1 MNMKKNRIES
11 IDFLRGLVMIIM
23 ALDHVR
29 DYFFFGSFTSNPTD
43 LDSTTPLLFYTRIIT
58 HYCAPVFV
66 LLTGTSAYL
75 YGAKKNKRELS
86 KFLLTRGI
94 WLIFLEVIVNNFI
107 WFFDPSYS
115 LIVLQVIWAIGFSM
129 LFLSGIIYFSNKII
143 SIIGLVI
150 ISLHNLFDIFV
161 FEGQSLDAI
170 LWYFLHQQ
178 SMIKISEYTS
188 LVFGYPIIPW
198 VGLMALGY
206 VMGSLYTK
214 YQSKERTSLLMKFG
228 IYSVLIFFVLRL
240 TNFYGEP
247 NHFAIQEKI
256 SFSIMALFNTTK
268 YPPSLLYLLM
278 TIGPSLI
285 LLSIIEKYKNTI
297 TDFFIVFGRVP
308 LFYYFSHVFL
318 IHITAIIFLIIENK
332 DYTIM
337 LNMTP
342 FLPNQY
348 QLMEYGYPLWVVYL
362 VWVIVILILYPICY
376 KYMKYKSNSKKWWL
390 SYL

>member
-1 MNMKKNRIES
+1 MRKNRIES

-75 YGAKKNKRELS
+75 YGAKKDKRTLS
-86 KFLLTRGI
+86 KFLFTRGI
-94 WLIFLEVIVNNFI
+94 WLIFLEVVVNNFI

-129 LFLSGIIYFSNKII
+129 LFLSGIIYFSNKVIT
-143 SIIGLVI
+143 IIGLAI
-150 ISLHNLFDIFV
+150 IFLHNLFDVFV
-161 FEGQSLDAI
+161 FEGQKLDAI
-170 LWYFLHQQ
+170 IWYFLHQQ
-178 SMIKISEYTS
+178 SMIKISEYIS

-206 VMGSLYTK
+206 VMGSLYAE

-228 IYSVLIFFVLRL
+228 IYSVLAFIVLRL

-247 NHFAIQEKI
+247 NHFAIQENI

-285 LLSIIEKYKNTI
+285 LLSIIEKYKNKV

-318 IHITAIIFLIIENK
+318 IHLTAIIVLIIENK
-332 DYTIM
+332 DYSIM
-337 LNMTP
+337 LKMTP

>member
-1 MNMKKNRIES
+1 MRKNRIES
-11 IDFLRGLVMIIM
+11 IDFLRGMVMIIM

-29 DYFFFGSFTSNPTD
+29 DYFFFGSFTSKPTD

-75 YGAKKNKRELS
+75 YGAKKDKMTLS
-86 KFLLTRGI
+86 KFLFTRGI
-94 WLIFLEVIVNNFI
+94 WLIFLEVVVNNFI

-129 LFLSGIIYFSNKII
+129 LFLSGIIYFSNKVIT
-143 SIIGLVI
+143 IIGLAI
-150 ISLHNLFDIFV
+150 IFLHNLFDVFV
-161 FEGQSLDAI
+161 FEGQKLDAI
-170 LWYFLHQQ
+170 VWYFLHQQ
-178 SMIKISEYTS
+178 SMIKISEYIS

-206 VMGSLYTK
+206 VMGSLYAE

-228 IYSVLIFFVLRL
+228 IYSILAFIVLRL

-247 NHFAIQEKI
+247 NHFAIQENI

-285 LLSIIEKYKNTI
+285 LLSIIEKYKNKV

-318 IHITAIIFLIIENK
+318 IHLTAIIVLIIENK
-332 DYTIM
+332 DYSIM

>member
-1 MNMKKNRIES
+1 
-11 IDFLRGLVMIIM
+11 M

-75 YGAKKNKRELS
+75 YGAKKDKRTLS
-86 KFLLTRGI
+86 KFLFTRGI
-94 WLIFLEVIVNNFI
+94 WLIFLEVVVNNFI

-129 LFLSGIIYFSNKII
+129 LFLSGIIYFSNKVIT
-143 SIIGLVI
+143 IIGLAI
-150 ISLHNLFDIFV
+150 IFLHNLFDVFV
-161 FEGQSLDAI
+161 FEGQKLDAI
-170 LWYFLHQQ
+170 IWYFLHQQ
-178 SMIKISEYTS
+178 SMIKISEYIS

-206 VMGSLYTK
+206 VMGSLYAE

-228 IYSVLIFFVLRL
+228 IYSVLAFIVLRL

-247 NHFAIQEKI
+247 NHFAIQENI

-285 LLSIIEKYKNTI
+285 LLSIIEKYKNKV

-318 IHITAIIFLIIENK
+318 IHLTAIIVLIIENK
-332 DYTIM
+332 DYSIM
-337 LNMTP
+337 LKMTP